1 MTKKILLALLVLTT
15 PVAFAQEADE
25 LITDRPDATESPQ
38 TIQPGVVQLEIGA
51 THTHDAEEN
60 VERDQFEIPGTLI
73 RIGLSRRIE
82 LRIGW
87 DGLQDLE
94 ERQGGVD
101 FDDDGSGDTALGFKI
116 GLTENASTGTVTALL
131 VETSLP
137 TGSEGF
143 TSDRADPS
151 LRYIVAHELAESIGL
166 GYNFGVSWATEGDGD
181 ERDRLAS
188 AFYTLATGFGL
199 TDRLGAFV
207 ELFGELGLD
216 SGATDKHS
224 FDGGF
229 TYLVRP
235 NVQLDIAAGLG
246 LNSAA
251 DDWFLGVGISA
262 RLPR

>member
-1 MTKKILLALLVLTT
+1 MTKILLSTFLFFAT
-15 PVAFAQEADE
+15 PAAFAQEADE
-25 LITDRPDATESPQ
+25 LITDRPDQTESPQ

-51 THTHDAEEN
+51 THTHDGDAG
-60 VERDQFEIPGTLI
+60 VERDQFDIPGTLL

-82 LRIGW
+82 LRVGW

-101 FDDDGSGDTALGFKI
+101 FRDDGSGDTSVGFKI
-116 GLTENASTGTVTALL
+116 GLTENATTSLQTALL

-137 TGSEGF
+137 TGADGF
-143 TSDRADPS
+143 TSHRADPS
-151 LRYIVAHELAESIGL
+151 LRYILARDLSDSVGF
-166 GYNFGVSWATEGDGD
+166 GTNVGVSWATEGDGD
-181 ERDRLAS
+181 GRDTLAS
-188 AFYTLATGFGL
+188 AFYTLVTGFGL

-207 ELFGELGLD
+207 ELYGELGLD
-216 SGATDKHS
+216 SGAADAHS

-229 TYLVRP
+229 TYLVRS
-235 NVQLDIAAGLG
+235 NVQLDIAGGVG

-251 DDWFLGVGISA
+251 DDWFLGLGFSA